1 MRMKQNIPEQ
11 TLEDIRQALYD
22 IDRQRLEQD
31 LPSEER
37 NTLELSAVA
46 LRDLERLLIAQKQKQ
61 LIKDQEALTEEI
73 TELSRIIRARV
84 TRMNSVP
91 KALES
96 VEKIF
101 KEIVLLLKAIGKW

>member
-1 MRMKQNIPEQ
+1 MRMKQDIPEQ

>member
-1 MRMKQNIPEQ
+1 MRMKQDIPEQ

-31 LPSEER
+31 LPPEER
-37 NTLELSAVA
+37 DTLELSAVA
-46 LRDLERLLIAQKQKQ
+46 LRDLERLLIAKKQKQ

>member
-1 MRMKQNIPEQ
+1 MRMKQDIPEQ

-31 LPSEER
+31 LPPEER
-37 NTLELSAVA
+37 DTLELSAVA

>member
-1 MRMKQNIPEQ
+1 MSKKQPQQEQ
-11 TLEDIRQALYD
+11 TLDDIRQALYA
-22 IDRQRLEQD
+22 IDRQRLEQN
-31 LPSEER
+31 LPQEER
-37 NTLELSAVA
+37 DTLELAAVA
-46 LRDLERLLIAQKQKQ
+46 LRDAERLLIAQKQKQ

-96 VEKIF
+96 VEKII
-101 KEIVLLLKAIGKW
+101 KEIVLILKAIGKW

>member
-1 MRMKQNIPEQ
+1 MRMKQDIPEQ

-96 VEKIF
+96 LEKIF

>member
-1 MRMKQNIPEQ
+1 MRMKQDIPEQ

-46 LRDLERLLIAQKQKQ
+46 LRDLERLLIAKKQKQ